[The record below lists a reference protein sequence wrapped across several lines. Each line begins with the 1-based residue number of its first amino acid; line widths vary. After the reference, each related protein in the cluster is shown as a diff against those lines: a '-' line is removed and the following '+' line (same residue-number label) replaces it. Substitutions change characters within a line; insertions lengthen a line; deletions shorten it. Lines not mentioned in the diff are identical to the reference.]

1 MVVKIFMRFVFWHG
15 PIQMKLLNYMKNL
28 KKKKLKQENP
38 LQRDYRLT
46 DELILQAKEI
56 VYPGGLSLQMTIS
69 GFENREDVERFAN
82 LYLGNQYDYSLP
94 SMNETIH

>member
-1 MVVKIFMRFVFWHG
+1 
-15 PIQMKLLNYMKNL
+15 MKNS
-28 KKKKLKQENP
+28 KKKTLKHENL

-46 DELILQAKEI
+46 DELVLQAKEI
-56 VYPGGLSLQMTIS
+56 IYTGGLSLQLTIS